1 MRIRW
6 FFCCYV
12 KPKNGKRVLSFQND
26 CKWIG
31 RLSSN
36 VSIRTDAYKY
46 WNTGIA
52 GYSHSLQYSRHTHI
66 NTHTHTETY
75 KAGGRLWHS
84 TQSRGIFGCDSDG
97 AIPCCSQGRSAYR
110 LGLEYTTH
118 TEFDS
123 LTYDRHTY
131 INLWCVTGDFSKA
144 LPKQIGFS
152 WWVNMKFLGNSKMP
166 ERNSSSV

>member
-1 MRIRW
+1 MADFDIAHSQGV
-6 FFCCYV
+6 FLDV
-12 KPKNGKRVLSFQND
+12 TVMELSPVVH
-26 CKWIG
+26 KAG
-31 RLSSN
+31 LL
-36 VSIRTDAYKY
+36 TDWA
-46 WNTGIA
+46 WNTQ
-52 GYSHSLQYSRHTHI
+52 H
-66 NTHTHTETY
+66 
-75 KAGGRLWHS
+75 
-84 TQSRGIFGCDSDG
+84 TQS
-97 AIPCCSQGRSAYR
+97 
-110 LGLEYTTH
+110 LTH